1 MTKITFLSSNKS
13 SLIAHQALALSSI
26 PYTQVSHLSQH
37 HEGREKRQFLAST
50 SSYLNQSMLSSSS
63 EHFQPQKII
72 KSLMPSWNTLVF
84 FEVSPVSFHQ
94 ARSCLL
100 FILIFLTVVV
110 IHSVCNNSPGG
121 LGRRKREKCTQS
133 GQILMQSAVF

>member
-1 MTKITFLSSNKS
+1 MTEIPSLSSNRI

-26 PYTQVSHLSQH
+26 PYTRVSQQSQG
-37 HEGREKRQFLAST
+37 HEVREKCQFLASA
-50 SSYLNQSMLSSSS
+50 SSYLNQNMLSSSS

-100 FILIFLTVVV
+100 FILFFLTVVV

-121 LGRRKREKCTQS
+121 LGRRKREKCRQS
-133 GQILMQSAVF
+133 EQILMLSAVC